1 MCHVVAFF
9 RHMPSRR
16 THEVLGRIQFVL
28 PKICCAP
35 MVEVLGRSGDASSP
49 SPRYLHRCSP
59 TSCPLAPS
67 RTELC
72 PGDAPK
78 TICSGTYVI
87 TQADVD
93 SGKRNNKATVTC
105 KSPDGQ
111 DIENSQHNT
120 VTVLGTSEV
129 SIGEACAD

>member
-1 MCHVVAFF
+1 MCAATVVPVAEIFTPVLSHV
-9 RHMPSRR
+9 
-16 THEVLGRIQFVL
+16 L
-28 PKICCAP
+28 
-35 MVEVLGRSGDASSP
+35 
-49 SPRYLHRCSP
+49 
-59 TSCPLAPS
+59 PLAPS